1 MCGPQCCRT
10 CTMKEYVSRFSDSFC
25 CIVCGCV
32 RVTAP
37 NYIHKKTF
45 NGPLHVY
52 IPNTHAHE
60 RSLREVN
67 MIVLVKH
74 DFFMGWSSIV
84 FKLDEKWWNFDRLWS
99 ICGHRLTTWRLT
111 ELSRKNIRFWSEFG
125 SIFNPTPCTGDKNRV
140 DFENRYFYPQGGYGR
155 TLLVFGQTYNKNQ
168 ILF

>member
-1 MCGPQCCRT
+1 MNISLKILFNLLYSIYNKYKYQRT

-67 MIVLVKH
+67 KMY
-74 DFFMGWSSIV
+74 S
-84 FKLDEKWWNFDRLWS
+84 
-99 ICGHRLTTWRLT
+99 
-111 ELSRKNIRFWSEFG
+111 
-125 SIFNPTPCTGDKNRV
+125 
-140 DFENRYFYPQGGYGR
+140 
-155 TLLVFGQTYNKNQ
+155 
-168 ILF
+168 